1 MRRNRL
7 AAVALTFAATST
19 ACVTT
24 MAAAPAAHAG
34 TATFY
39 TAPASVP
46 ATPGTL
52 IKSEPFFTG
61 LGVYGKTTRIMYS
74 TRDTNDKPTAV
85 TGGRGC
91 SPAGRVSNRISGA
104 GTSVVFTS
112 ALHRSAMMQAGQSG
126 LRALQT

>member
-24 MAAAPAAHAG
+24 MAAAPAAQAG

-85 TGGRGC
+85 TGAYIEPWAKWAGPGPPT
-91 SPAGRVSNRISGA
+91 SPTARCR
-104 GTSVVFTS
+104 
-112 ALHRSAMMQAGQSG
+112 R
-126 LRALQT
+126 R